1 MKGIPI
7 EVLPLAA
14 KRVLSELVLLGA
26 QKPVIRQGVPA
37 KAGPVVTDNSMWL
50 IDAPFAPL
58 QLAKASETAVD
69 GEGGVWTVDGLA
81 DRLIKIPGI
90 VETGL
95 FAGFNGFEAKAGSGG
110 AQKPIAAYFGM
121 ADGTVQV
128 RKA

>member
-1 MKGIPI
+1 M
-7 EVLPLAA
+7 
-14 KRVLSELVLLGA
+14 
-26 QKPVIRQGVPA
+26 IRQGVPR

-50 IDAPFAPL
+50 IDAPFLPL
-58 QLAKASETAVD
+58 QLSKDPNETRAD

-95 FAGFNGFEAKAGSGG
+95 FAGFNGLEAQAGSSG

-121 ADGTVQV
+121 ADGSVQV
-128 RKA
+128 RQA